1 MKNEE
6 KRVKRLM
13 MMRAVQRDGEA
24 DDGKMI
30 VEGYAAVFSSPTVL
44 WKSDWSGTTYM
55 EQIEPKAFASTNMD
69 TTIFNYNH
77 GDGAMVLASAKN
89 GTLSMTT
96 DEKGLKITA
105 EIADTTAGR
114 DIYTLIKRGDLD
126 KMSFA
131 FDITSQT
138 YEENTE
144 DKTCLRKITGI
155 GNLYD
160 VSVVNFPAY
169 DDTSIEARA
178 AKYFQVQ
185 EAKER
190 ERRHRLALLAL

>member
-1 MKNEE
+1 MKSEE
-6 KRVKRLM
+6 KREKRLM
-13 MMRAVQRDGEA
+13 MMRAVQRADDA

-30 VEGYAAVFSSPTVL
+30 VEGYAAIFRSPTVL
-44 WKSDWSGTTYM
+44 WKSSYSGTTYL
-55 EQIEPKAFASTNMD
+55 EQIEPEAFDNTNMD
-69 TTIFNYNH
+69 ETVLNFNH
-77 GDGAMVLASAKN
+77 GDAAMVLASARNK
-89 GTLSMTT
+89 TLVMQT
-96 DEKGLKITA
+96 DAKGLKITA

-114 DIYTLIKRGDLD
+114 DIYALIKRGDLD

-138 YEENTE
+138 IEENSD

-160 VSVVNFPAY
+160 VSVVPFPAY
-169 DDTSIEARA
+169 DDTSITARA
-178 AKYFQVQ
+178 KECFIAR
-185 EAKER
+185 EAEER